1 MPTEENDMRTTRG
14 NYVTEAA
21 HGGRRCV
28 GIVSRTKG
36 GWRPV
41 IFFSR
46 QTDERRERTDW
57 GKPPVYI
64 YEFTGTLRLPKQRKY
79 KDALA
84 AIRGEYADIM
94 VPVKNVMSGATVM
107 ERIDIDWCCS
117 VASETYWS
125 M

>member
-1 MPTEENDMRTTRG
+1 MRTTRG
-14 NYVTEAA
+14 NYVIKAA
-21 HGGRRCV
+21 HGDMRCV
-28 GIVSRTKG
+28 GIVSKTKG

-41 IFFSR
+41 IFFSKP
-46 QTDERRERTDW
+46 TDELRERRTDW
-57 GKPPVYI
+57 GKQPVYI
-64 YEFTGTLRLPKQRKY
+64 YEFTGTLRLPKHRKY

-84 AIRGEYADIM
+84 AISAEFSDIM
-94 VPVKNVMSGATVM
+94 VPVKNIMTGATVM